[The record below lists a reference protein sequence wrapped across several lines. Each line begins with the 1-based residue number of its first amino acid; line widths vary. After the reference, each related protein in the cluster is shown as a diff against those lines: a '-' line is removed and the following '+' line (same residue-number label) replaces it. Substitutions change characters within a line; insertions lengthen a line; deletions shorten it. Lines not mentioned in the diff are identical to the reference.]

1 MEPVNYP
8 HTIYSESTPNP
19 ASMKFV
25 SNQLL
30 WKGEPMEFFDPNEC
44 GDVPLARQLFQ
55 FPFVK
60 SLFIS
65 GNFIT
70 VNKNDS
76 IEWIEVVNELRD
88 HIQSYLR
95 EGNPIINP
103 SAKSNLT
110 ETPPSTAPASPSVNP
125 EELTEVEAQIVDA
138 LDQYI
143 RPGVESD
150 GGAIQFKSFDEGIVT
165 VTLRGACS
173 GCPSS
178 TVTLKAG
185 IESVLTR
192 LIPDVKEVQA
202 EEL

>member
-1 MEPVNYP
+1 MEPMNYP

-30 WKGEPMEFFDPNEC
+30 WNGDPLEFFNPSEC
-44 GDVPLARQLFQ
+44 THVPLARKLFQ

-65 GNFIT
+65 RNFIT
-70 VNKNDS
+70 VNKSEN
-76 IEWIEVVNELRD
+76 IEWIEVVNEVRD
-88 HIQSYLR
+88 HIQTYLR
-95 EGNPIINP
+95 EGNPIVNP
-103 SAKSNLT
+103 AV
-110 ETPPSTAPASPSVNP
+110 ETNSSLKQPESVAASPSINSP
-125 EELTEVEAQIVDA
+125 GNTELENKIVDA

-150 GGAIQFKSFDEGIVT
+150 GGAIQFKSFNEGIVT

-192 LIPDVKEVQA
+192 LIPEVKEVRA

>member
-1 MEPVNYP
+1 MEPLNYP
-8 HTIYSESTPNP
+8 CTIYSESTPNP

-25 SNQLL
+25 SNKLL
-30 WKGEPMEFFDPNEC
+30 WEGDPLEFNNAEEC
-44 GDVPLARQLFQ
+44 ANAPLARNLFQ
-55 FPFVK
+55 FPFVR

-70 VNKNDS
+70 VSKTENV
-76 IEWIEVVNELRD
+76 EWMEIVNELRD
-88 HIQSYLR
+88 YIQTYLR
-95 EGNPIINP
+95 DKKPLVTQKPEVTPTPISPQQQTNDQNGTDPKNAELEG
-103 SAKSNLT
+103 K
-110 ETPPSTAPASPSVNP
+110 
-125 EELTEVEAQIVDA
+125 IVDA

-150 GGAIQFKSFDEGIVT
+150 GGAIQFKSFNEGIVM

-185 IESVLTR
+185 IESVLKR
-192 LIPDVKEVQA
+192 LIPEVKEVQA

>member
-1 MEPVNYP
+1 MNYP
-8 HTIYSESTPNP
+8 QTIYSESTPNP

-25 SNQLL
+25 SNKLL
-30 WKGEPMEFFDPNEC
+30 WNGDPMEFFNPSEC
-44 GDVPLARQLFQ
+44 THVPLAKKLFQ

-70 VNKNDS
+70 VNKSENT
-76 IEWIEVVNELRD
+76 EWIEVVNEVRD
-88 HIQSYLR
+88 HIQTYLR
-95 EGNPIINP
+95 EGNPIVETNQIPKQPKSVAANP
-103 SAKSNLT
+103 SI
-110 ETPPSTAPASPSVNP
+110 TAPVNTEL
-125 EELTEVEAQIVDA
+125 EEKIVDA

-150 GGAIQFKSFDEGIVT
+150 GGAIQFKSFNKGMVT

-178 TVTLKAG
+178 TITLKAG

-192 LIPDVKEVQA
+192 LIPEVKEVRA